1 MKIALEGTQL
11 IRHPC
16 IQIYVEIFRL
26 FQRTDRQ
33 NRDPRG
39 RQTGLYQ
46 IIFFEFRRLPSANGQ
61 KAIDGDGLMVRLNCL
76 MLLQ

>member
-39 RQTGLYQ
+39 RQKNRHHPQRYFTLGNDW
-46 IIFFEFRRLPSANGQ
+46 FRLFCQLWIVPGEGCVL
-61 KAIDGDGLMVRLNCL
+61 IMDT
-76 MLLQ
+76 